1 MNDLKLIEV
10 IKDYEIDILSMLKEI
25 EAQDKNAPWQYAGM
39 ASIEKFANFSDWLD
53 KITKESIG
61 ESLLPNRV
69 PATTYILVRN
79 SDNKVLGMYNIRH
92 DLNDFLLTY
101 GGHIGYSIRP
111 SERKKGYGTIGL
123 KLALEETKKLDI
135 KRVLITCNT
144 KNIASSKVI
153 ENCGGILENTV
164 VKADEELKRYWINN

>member
-1 MNDLKLIEV
+1 MNDLKLIKI
-10 IKDYEIDILSMLKEI
+10 IKDYDEDILAMLKEI
-25 EAQDKNAPWQYAGM
+25 EEQDKNTPWQYAGM
-39 ASIEKFANFSDWLD
+39 ASLESFNNFDDWLL
-53 KITKESIG
+53 KINKESKG
-61 ESLLPNRV
+61 EDLLPNRV

-92 DLNDFLLTY
+92 ELNDFLLKF

-111 SERKKGYGTIGL
+111 SERKKGYGTEGL

-135 KRVLITCNT
+135 ERVLITCNI

-153 ENCGGILENTV
+153 ENCGGILENIV
-164 VKADEELKRYWINN
+164 IKDNEELKRYWINN